1 MNIPKVVKRRI
12 KIPKQKS
19 FMWLG
24 AFMDSMY
31 MSLPM
36 VSIINFISI
45 QTVLYANV
53 ILPAVPWLPF
63 PLFILFMILLVLCV
77 MIIAFKFVIPS
88 LWVWRGKQLYGH
100 QSILMDKVEQTR
112 QEVAEVKR
120 ETKAEICFLGERMEH
135 EFSSLREE
143 LETLKDEIKGGT
155 LAP

>member
-1 MNIPKVVKRRI
+1 MNIPNVIKRRV
-12 KIPKQKS
+12 KIPKQRS

-53 ILPAVPWLPF
+53 IVPILPGLSF
-63 PLFILFMILLVLCV
+63 PLFILCMIFLVFLV
-77 MIIAFKFVIPS
+77 MIVAFKFVIPS

-100 QSILMDKVEQTR
+100 QSILMDRVQQAR
-112 QEVAEVKR
+112 
-120 ETKAEICFLGERMEH
+120 
-135 EFSSLREE
+135 
-143 LETLKDEIKGGT
+143 DEIKEVKNMVEGIQKE
-155 LAP
+155 LAELKEEKDEAVLSR